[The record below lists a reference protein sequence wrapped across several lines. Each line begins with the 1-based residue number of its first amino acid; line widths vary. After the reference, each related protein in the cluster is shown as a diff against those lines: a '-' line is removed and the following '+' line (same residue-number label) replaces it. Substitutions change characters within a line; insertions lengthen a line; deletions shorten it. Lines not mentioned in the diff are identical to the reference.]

1 MPAHETYAYSASK
14 AALHHL
20 SRNFAGRVGWEGITS
35 NTIAGGPFES
45 KSMFCQQTDSICV
58 GIHWAHL
65 IVMAHTLA
73 TICDTL
79 VASIPLTR
87 IGTPEDVAG
96 TALYLAS
103 RAGAYVS
110 GATIT
115 LDGGSLVST
124 TIGKL

>member
-1 MPAHETYAYSASK
+1 
-14 AALHHL
+14 
-20 SRNFAGRVGWEGITS
+20 
-35 NTIAGGPFES
+35 
-45 KSMFCQQTDSICV
+45 
-58 GIHWAHL
+58 
-65 IVMAHTLA
+65 MAHTLA
-73 TICDTL
+73 TIGDTL

-124 TIGKL
+124 TRGKL